1 MIDDECKLILDHD
14 ALYDVSHDD
23 FLKVKL
29 SAKIIDKSIFFEIE
43 HGCNFFCSL
52 GVLKLQEKMST
63 QVDHLILDFIFG
75 ELLMQE
81 IRQLLVS
88 RFENVCENYLI
99 IDDFLRIYCAQVID
113 CILL

>member
-1 MIDDECKLILDHD
+1 MVDDERKLILDHD
-14 ALYDVSHDD
+14 ALDDVSHDD

-63 QVDHLILDFIFG
+63 QVDHLILDFIFR

-81 IRQLLVS
+81 IR
-88 RFENVCENYLI
+88 
-99 IDDFLRIYCAQVID
+99 
-113 CILL
+113 